1 VPVTGSASKEQMQ
14 SMKSVKEQVIVL
26 TGAGGGLGTNL
37 TAYLLEQGFRK
48 LALVGRG
55 RIGGLSELLM
65 RADLDPEKHIFQ
77 AELAD
82 ESQVATLR
90 VSIEEKLGSV
100 AGLINLA
107 GASTNGL
114 SWKLSKDEFLKIIE
128 DNLISTFV
136 CCKEFVPGMRERSEG
151 RIINISSVVA
161 STGVAGASHYSAA
174 KAAIIGFSKSLSLE
188 LSVKKITVN
197 TISLGYFQHGLIDL
211 VSEDLQS
218 AIKEKIPLKRFGT
231 AAEIGGALE
240 FLLSPQGAYTTGQ
253 DLHINGGL
261 Y

>member
-1 VPVTGSASKEQMQ
+1 
-14 SMKSVKEQVIVL
+14 MKSVKDGVIVL

-37 TAYLLEQGFRK
+37 TTYFLEQGYKK

-55 RIGGLSELLM
+55 RIDGLAELLV
-65 RADLDPEKHIFQ
+65 RADLDPERHIFQ
-77 AELAD
+77 AELSD
-82 ESQVATLR
+82 ETQVAGLR
-90 VSIEEKLGSV
+90 KSIEEKLGPV
-100 AGLINLA
+100 KCLINLA

-114 SWKLSKDEFLKIIE
+114 SWKLTKEEFLKIID

-136 CCKEFVPGMRERSEG
+136 CCKEFIPGMRERGDG
-151 RIINISSVVA
+151 RIVNVSSVVA

-174 KAAIIGFSKSLSLE
+174 KAGILGFTRSLALE
-188 LSVKKITVN
+188 LAAKKITVN
-197 TISLGYFQHGLIDL
+197 TISLGYFQHGLIDH
-211 VSEDLQS
+211 VSEELQS

-231 AAEIGGALE
+231 AAEIGGALD

-253 DLHINGGL
+253 DIHINGGL